1 LRRTQRT
8 EPRVP
13 CSGKGGWL
21 AGASIEGV
29 KLLDNMAHDGNWY
42 LQPNGHDFFAFTAK
56 PDAVISDATPH
67 TQGR

>member
-13 CSGKGGWL
+13 CSGKGGWR

-56 PDAVISDATPH
+56 RGAVVFDPTSPM
-67 TQGR
+67 QR